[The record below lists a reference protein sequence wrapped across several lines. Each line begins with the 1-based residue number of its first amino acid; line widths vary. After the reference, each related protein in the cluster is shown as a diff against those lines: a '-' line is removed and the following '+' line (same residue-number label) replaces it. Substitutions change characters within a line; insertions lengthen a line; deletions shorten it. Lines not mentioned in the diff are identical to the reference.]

1 MGTKRIGLA
10 RVEALI
16 ENLKRNVDLTDATL
30 TDCILTTSKA
40 VTLSGDSTIA
50 GSKANFRYDVQR
62 GYDRW
67 YLEDYFRQLPG
78 VSADIDQ
85 AYTVEVARALNKN
98 FELLGT
104 NKTTALAT
112 FDHDYSGMTMTT
124 GTTDNDQ
131 MICLPHLDSKQS
143 AWGVAGQFDSQKS
156 VEWAARITTGA
167 AITTY
172 AFWAGLKLTNV
183 PAYATDADQAY
194 FVFATDDGPAGA
206 LTSNA
211 NLHFVHSI
219 GGVDYISDLGIAVAA
234 DTTYSLK
241 IAINSSRKAT
251 IFVNGTQYSPTTATT
266 AGGVD
271 VSAGTNKTAA
281 LTDNAAF
288 IPYIGV
294 QCLAGSAAR
303 ALRVHYQ
310 KISTAC

>member
-16 ENLKRNVDLTDATL
+16 ENLKRDVDLTGATL

-62 GYDRW
+62 GYDRY
-67 YLEDYFRQLPG
+67 YLEEYFAQLPG
-78 VSADIDQ
+78 VNANIDQ
-85 AYTVEVARALNKN
+85 AYTVEVARALNRN
-98 FELLGT
+98 FEILGT
-104 NKTTALAT
+104 NGTTALAT
-112 FDHDYSGMTMTT
+112 FDHDYSGVTLTT
-124 GTTDNDQ
+124 ATGDNDQ
-131 MICLPHLDSKQS
+131 MIIVPHLDTKQS
-143 AWGVAGQFDSQKS
+143 SWGVAGQFDTQKS
-156 VEWAARITTGA
+156 VEWAARITTGGA
-167 AITTY
+167 VTTY
-172 AFWAGLKLTNV
+172 SIWAGLKLTNTSV
-183 PAYATDADQAY
+183 YATDTDQAY
-194 FVFATDDGPAGA
+194 FVSCTDDDLGA
-206 LTSNA
+206 FTSNG

-219 GGVDYISDLGIAVAA
+219 GGTDYISDLGITLAA
-234 DTTYSLK
+234 DTTYNLK
-241 IAINSSRKAT
+241 IAIGSNRKAS